1 MALRDAGCDG
11 DDLLSHSRSERR
23 TSADAGRAALSSG
36 RNKPIRQ
43 TKCDGQPVMF
53 ILALSSAE
61 LAGANDGRRPAGYDP
76 LPFSTEL
83 TEPR

>member
-1 MALRDAGCDG
+1 
-11 DDLLSHSRSERR
+11 
-23 TSADAGRAALSSG
+23 
-36 RNKPIRQ
+36 
-43 TKCDGQPVMF
+43 MF